1 VTIEPPSN
9 SAVVGDNDF
18 MYHRVEAVGDG
29 RVALVPIDS
38 LLSFD
43 ASAQRWR
50 IAKDDRDFGEFG
62 RDDIRISISWKA
74 ECFHDA
80 EEARVFDEHLD
91 DITFDQVLAIWRDD
105 CDARGVALP
114 DVADPLHD
122 RTFEAVVATA
132 YAGPLSTA

>member
-1 VTIEPPSN
+1 
-9 SAVVGDNDF
+9 
-18 MYHRVEAVGDG
+18 M
-29 RVALVPIDS
+29 
-38 LLSFD
+38 SFD
-43 ASAQRWR
+43 DSSRRWR
-50 IAKDDRDFGEFG
+50 ITKDDRDFGDFG

-91 DITFDQVLAIWRDD
+91 DITFDQVLGVWKAD
-105 CDARGVALP
+105 CESRGILLP

-122 RTFEAVVATA
+122 RTFESAVAAA